1 MFNGSFNVGVTIG
14 SLGFGAV
21 VEALGYRPM
30 FVCAAG
36 MAGMALAVFVVA
48 TGRGVSAAREES
60 A

>member
-1 MFNGSFNVGVTIG
+1 MFNGSFNVGVTLG

-21 VEALGYRPM
+21 IEALGYRPM
-30 FVCAAG
+30 FVCAAA

-48 TGRGVSAAREES
+48 TGRGASHPES